1 MNTYVLSRFLFS
13 FDWQDVPMKLLET
26 TIVIWDQMAG
36 VMMLMR
42 GLSYVEDQLNLLQ
55 LKNSW
60 SVKTVPFG
68 S

>member
-1 MNTYVLSRFLFS
+1 
-13 FDWQDVPMKLLET
+13 MKLLET